1 MRRTAADDEQKDTY
15 GNYDKGSLHVH
26 GLSEKHAGVQCR
38 RRIINII
45 IINRERARAHTPTI
59 HAVAAAAGVPVGCCS
74 GCRVSFC
81 SVGRRTTD

>member
-1 MRRTAADDEQKDTY
+1 MIKIRY
-15 GNYDKGSLHVH
+15 VH

-45 IINRERARAHTPTI
+45 IINRARARTHADNI

-74 GCRVSFC
+74 GYRVSFC